1 MLNPQLDRRGE
12 LIHLLTTEGLPKR
25 HVERLLDAA
34 RAYAAAGDAGSPA
47 ALMPPAHAA
56 PCPVF
61 LSLGDDLADGDAYAA
76 LATRLSLLPV
86 VLDAQTEPHA
96 QPAQPAQ
103 PAQHAQYAQ
112 HPPHPQ
118 HAPDVHAPSGA
129 VAFNPHLG
137 DALAETVARL
147 QPGVLVLRHAASGAA
162 HCAAAHA
169 APGLRVINAGDG
181 CHADPLPALA
191 LVLAMLHAKQDLTNL
206 AVTLVGDI
214 RHSRVARSVIHS
226 MTTLGVP
233 EVRVV
238 APRTLLPEGLPQLG
252 VRECV
257 NLHEGLQDADVIIV
271 LPLQVERISGALLP
285 SAREYAHAYGLTPAT
300 LAGAKPDALLLPGGA
315 LTPGVEVD
323 GDVAAALPPVQAQL
337 ADLEQHLRLAALS
350 VLAGDAP

>member
-34 RAYAAAGDAGSPA
+34 RAYAAAGDASSPA
-47 ALMPPAHAA
+47 APMLPAQAA

-61 LSLGDDLADGDAYAA
+61 LSLGDDLADRDAYAA

-96 QPAQPAQ
+96 QP
-103 PAQHAQYAQ
+103 AQ

-214 RHSRVARSVIHS
+214 RHSRVARSVIHA

-233 EVRVV
+233 EVRAV
-238 APRTLLPEGLPQLG
+238 APRTLLPQGLPQLG
-252 VRECV
+252 VRECAT
-257 NLHEGLQDADVIIV
+257 LREGLQDADVIIV

-300 LAGAKPDALLLPGGA
+300 LAGGKPDALLLPGGA

>member
-34 RAYAAAGDAGSPA
+34 RAYAAAGDAGSLVAPT
-47 ALMPPAHAA
+47 PRAHAA

-61 LSLGDDLADGDAYAA
+61 LSLGDELADRDVYAA

-86 VLDAQTEPHA
+86 VLDAQSEQHV
-96 QPAQPAQ
+96 
-103 PAQHAQYAQ
+103 QHAQS
-112 HPPHPQ
+112 PQ
-118 HAPDVHAPSGA
+118 HAPDVHAASALPA
-129 VAFNPHLG
+129 AHPHVG

-206 AVTLVGDI
+206 AVTVVGDI
-214 RHSRVARSVIHS
+214 RHSRVARSVIHA

-233 EVRVV
+233 EVRAV
-238 APRTLLPEGLPQLG
+238 APRTLLPQGLPQLG
-252 VRECV
+252 VRECAT
-257 NLHEGLQDADVIIV
+257 LREGLQDADVIIV

-285 SAREYAHAYGLTPAT
+285 SAREYAHAYGLTPAA
-300 LAGAKPDALLLPGGA
+300 LAGAKPDALLLPGGT

-350 VLAGDAP
+350 VLAGDTP

>member
-34 RAYAAAGDAGSPA
+34 RAYAAAGDASS
-47 ALMPPAHAA
+47 PPAPIPNAQAA

-61 LSLGDDLADGDAYAA
+61 LSLGDDLADRDAYAA
-76 LATRLSLLPV
+76 LAARLSFLPV
-86 VLDAQTEPHA
+86 VLDAQHEQRAPHA
-96 QPAQPAQ
+96 
-103 PAQHAQYAQ
+103 
-112 HPPHPQ
+112 Q

-129 VAFNPHLG
+129 PAAHPHAG

-214 RHSRVARSVIHS
+214 RHSRVARSVIHA

-233 EVRVV
+233 EVRAV
-238 APRTLLPEGLPQLG
+238 APRTLLPQGLPQLG
-252 VRECV
+252 VRECAT
-257 NLHEGLQDADVIIV
+257 LLEGLQDADVIIV

-323 GDVAAALPPVQAQL
+323 GDVAAGLPPVQAQL

>member
-34 RAYAAAGDAGSPA
+34 RACATADTLADTS
-47 ALMPPAHAA
+47 ALSDPLPPAD

-61 LSLGDDLADGDAYAA
+61 LALGDDLADRDAYAA
-76 LATRLSLLPV
+76 CATRLSLLPV
-86 VLDAQTEPHA
+86 VLDAQAVDPQAGDPLA
-96 QPAQPAQ
+96 Q
-103 PAQHAQYAQ
+103 
-112 HPPHPQ
+112 
-118 HAPDVHAPSGA
+118 
-129 VAFNPHLG
+129 
-137 DALAETVARL
+137 TVAGL

-181 CHADPLPALA
+181 WHADPLPALA
-191 LVLAMLHAKQDLTNL
+191 LVLAMLNARQDLTNL
-206 AVTLVGDI
+206 AVTLVGDV
-214 RHSRVARSVIHS
+214 RHSRVARSVIHA

-252 VRECV
+252 VRECES
-257 NLHEGLQDADVIIV
+257 LGAGLQDADVIIV
-271 LPLQVERISGALLP
+271 LPLRVEQISGALPP
-285 SAREYAHAYGLTPAT
+285 SAREYAHAHGLSAAT
-300 LAGAKPDALLLPGGA
+300 LAAAKPDALLLPAGA

-323 GDVAAALPPVQAQL
+323 ADLAASLPPMQAQL
-337 ADLEQHLRLAALS
+337 ADLEQHLRLAALR
-350 VLAGDAP
+350 VLAGAAP

>member
-47 ALMPPAHAA
+47 APMPPAQAA

-61 LSLGDDLADGDAYAA
+61 LSLDDDLADRDAYAA

-86 VLDAQTEPHA
+86 VLDAQDE
-96 QPAQPAQ
+96 
-103 PAQHAQYAQ
+103 QHAQNGQSAQ
-112 HPPHPQ
+112 HPQHAQ
-118 HAPDVHAPSGA
+118 HAPDVHVPPGAPAGTA
-129 VAFNPHLG
+129 HVG

-214 RHSRVARSVIHS
+214 RHSRVARSVIHA

-233 EVRVV
+233 EVRAV
-238 APRTLLPEGLPQLG
+238 APRTLLPQGLPQLG
-252 VRECV
+252 VRECAT
-257 NLHEGLQDADVIIV
+257 LREGLQEADVIIV
-271 LPLQVERISGALLP
+271 LPLRVERISGALLP

-323 GDVAAALPPVQAQL
+323 GDVAAGLPPVQAQL

-350 VLAGDAP
+350 VLAGDTP

>member
-47 ALMPPAHAA
+47 ALMPDAHAA

-61 LSLGDDLADGDAYAA
+61 LSLGDDLADRDAYAA

-86 VLDAQTEPHA
+86 VLDARDEQRG
-96 QPAQPAQ
+96 Q
-103 PAQHAQYAQ
+103 
-112 HPPHPQ
+112 HPQ
-118 HAPDVHAPSGA
+118 HPQHVSDVHAPFA
-129 VAFNPHLG
+129 PLAAHPHAG

-214 RHSRVARSVIHS
+214 RHSRVGRSVIHA

-233 EVRVV
+233 EVRAV
-238 APRTLLPEGLPQLG
+238 APRTLLPQGLPQLG
-252 VRECV
+252 VRECAT
-257 NLHEGLQDADVIIV
+257 LREGLQDADVIIV

-300 LAGAKPDALLLPGGA
+300 LSHAKPDVLLLPGGA

-323 GDVAAALPPVQAQL
+323 GDVAAGLPPVQTQL

-350 VLAGDAP
+350 VLAGDTP